1 MKVFSGISS
10 FFESFRR
17 GCSICGR
24 THREYECPMTSDAR
38 RERAR
43 ALVQADSARL
53 DYLEKLARGKG
64 GILLHN
70 GNESGRRGIALKP
83 GKSPLRTLRQ
93 AIDESMRSASVIT
106 SRASDAELWD
116 SPQRE

>member
-1 MKVFSGISS
+1 MRFFGGIGS
-10 FFESFRR
+10 FFEKFRR

-24 THREYECPMTSDAR
+24 THHESKCPMTSDAR

-43 ALVQADSARL
+43 ALAQEDAARL
-53 DYLEKLARGKG
+53 DFLERLARGNG

-93 AIDESMRSASVIT
+93 AIDEAMRSAAKIE
-106 SRASDAELWD
+106 SRRPQPDGAEVL
-116 SPQRE
+116 E